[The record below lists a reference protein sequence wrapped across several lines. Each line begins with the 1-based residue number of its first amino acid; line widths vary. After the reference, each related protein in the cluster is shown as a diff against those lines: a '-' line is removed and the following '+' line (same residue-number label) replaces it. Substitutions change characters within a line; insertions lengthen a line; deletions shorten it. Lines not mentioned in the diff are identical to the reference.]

1 MKIGIIG
8 FGHLAKSFAK
18 GLLKTGTS
26 EEDIFITDVKKEN
39 KQKALL
45 DLGIVSF
52 PTNREL
58 VDQIDLVVLATRP
71 SDAGPVL
78 EEIKNKM
85 KNKVLV
91 SFLAGTKL
99 EKLESFLGP
108 GQKIIR
114 VMPSIA
120 MEEAQSLTAIC
131 PNENVEDEEK
141 KNVLSIFSSLGTASI
156 TSEDDLERMTV
167 ISGSGIAV
175 IADFIRSYSQAA
187 RSIGYKKDKPE
198 EVEKEAIQV
207 IKGTLALLE
216 GSSMDAEAM
225 VGAVA
230 TEGGTTI
237 EAIKVMEDAGFEDI
251 LKSALGA
258 AHQRALDLN

>member
-39 KQKALL
+39 KQEALL
-45 DLGIVSF
+45 DMGIVSF
-52 PTNREL
+52 ATNREL
-58 VDQIDLVVLATRP
+58 VDQVDLVVLATRP

-78 EEIKNKM
+78 EEIKDKM

-91 SFLAGTKL
+91 SFLAGTRL
-99 EKLESFLGP
+99 EKLESFLEP

-131 PNENVEDEEK
+131 PNESVEDKEREA
-141 KNVLSIFSSLGTASI
+141 VLSIFLGLGTASI
-156 TSEDDLERMTV
+156 TSEDDLERMTI

-175 IADFIRSYSQAA
+175 IADFIKAYSQAA
-187 RSIGYKKDKPE
+187 RSIGYKEDKPE

-216 GSSMDAEAM
+216 SSSIDAKAM

-237 EAIKVMEDAGFEDI
+237 EAIKVMEEAGFEDI
-251 LKSALGA
+251 LKFALGA
-258 AHQRALDLN
+258 AHQRAMDLN

>member
-39 KQKALL
+39 KRKALF
-45 DLGIVSF
+45 DMGIVSF

-58 VDQIDLVVLATRP
+58 VDKVDLVVLATRP
-71 SDAGPVL
+71 GDAEPVL
-78 EEIKNKM
+78 EEIKGKM

-91 SFLAGTKL
+91 SFLAGTRM
-99 EKLESFLGP
+99 EKLESFLDP

-131 PNENVEDEEK
+131 PNQNLEDKERDA
-141 KNVLSIFSSLGTASI
+141 VLSIFSGLGTASI
-156 TSEDDLERMTV
+156 TSEDDLERMTI

-175 IADFIRSYSQAA
+175 IADFINAYKEAA
-187 RSIGYKKDKPE
+187 RFIGYKEDRPG
-198 EVEKEAIQV
+198 EVEKETIQV

-216 GSSMDAEAM
+216 DSSVDAKAM

-237 EAIKVMEDAGFEDI
+237 EAIKIMEENGFEDI

-258 AHQRALDLN
+258 AHQRAMDLN